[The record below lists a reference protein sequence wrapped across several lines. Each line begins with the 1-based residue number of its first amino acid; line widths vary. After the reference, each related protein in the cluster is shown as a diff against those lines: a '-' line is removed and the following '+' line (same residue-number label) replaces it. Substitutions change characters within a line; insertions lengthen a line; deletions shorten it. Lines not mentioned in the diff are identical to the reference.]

1 MIPSPSS
8 SKSVSAFFT
17 ILSISFLSVSD
28 NLSIAVDFSS
38 LSSNFTAYHLLYSE
52 TPALETISSRPLIT
66 PSTLGSNTSI
76 KECFPFFATSSEVSI
91 TLSIFLFLNAEISI
105 IGQFNISLNFPVSIL
120 SPFFSTTSIIF
131 NATTIGIP
139 ISDS

>member
-52 TPALETISSRPLIT
+52 TPAPERTFSSSVII
-66 PSTLGSNTSI
+66 PSTSG
-76 KECFPFFATSSEVSI
+76 
-91 TLSIFLFLNAEISI
+91 LNDFI
-105 IGQFNISLNFPVSIL
+105 
-120 SPFFSTTSIIF
+120 
-131 NATTIGIP
+131 
-139 ISDS
+139 